1 MIPLCATCGTPTRNV
16 SDLDGKPLC
25 PGCRRKPY
33 RKPTLAN
40 LARSPGRPPKAPQCR
55 ICLAPEEV
63 IMIGK
68 EPNRFTQSSL
78 AKGRCRDRA
87 ACESRQP
94 SLFGGDA

>member
-1 MIPLCATCGTPTRNV
+1 MNPLCATCGAPTRGV

-40 LARSPGRPPKAPQCR
+40 LAGPRGSAPKARQCR
-55 ICLAPEEV
+55 ICLAPET
-63 IMIGK
+63 
-68 EPNRFTQSSL
+68 FTTERMQQVSSI
-78 AKGRCRDRA
+78 KGGVCRDRK

-94 SLFGGDA
+94 PLFGGVA